1 MNYTER
7 QQRLL
12 KLLKSHSLDALL
24 VRKKENILYLTGA
37 RGDDA
42 ILLVSHR
49 GMFLISDARYKE
61 EYEKFAK
68 NCKFQTAKHKNLYA
82 STGEICTK
90 KRLQRVGFE
99 SSNFS
104 HSGYADLKKNLKGKK
119 LLPVKKIVESL
130 RMIKDAEEIK
140 HIRRACK
147 DGCEIM
153 DYALGLIR
161 PGLSERWIKNRV
173 QCRILEKGIEGAS
186 FEAIV
191 ASGKNASM
199 PHARASEKN
208 IKRGEGI
215 ILDLGTINQ
224 GYNSDLTRTVF
235 LGRIDRKYRRIYNI
249 VRDAQKKAIEQIKPG
264 IEASHID
271 CISRQYIAYKGLG
284 RYFIHSL
291 GHGIGLETHEGPS
304 ISRNS
309 CSILQKNMVITI
321 EPGIYIPGWGGIRI
335 EDVVLVT
342 KDSCDILTSAC
353 RKVLCR

>member
-1 MNYTER
+1 MNYAEK
-7 QQRLL
+7 QQKLL
-12 KLLKSHSLDALL
+12 KLLKSHSLDAFL
-24 VRKKENILYLTGA
+24 VIKKENILYLTGA

-49 GMFLISDARYKE
+49 GMFLISDTRYKE
-61 EYEKFAK
+61 EYEKSAK
-68 NCKFQTAKHKNLYA
+68 NCKFQTARHKNLYA
-82 STGEICTK
+82 SAGELCTK
-90 KRLQRVGFE
+90 KRFKCIGFE

-104 HSGYADLKKNLKGKK
+104 YSGYVDLKKNLKGKK
-119 LLPVKKIVESL
+119 LLPIKRSVESL
-130 RMIKDAEEIK
+130 RMIKDTEEIK
-140 HIRRACK
+140 HIKRACK
-147 DGCEIM
+147 DGCKIM
-153 DYALGLIR
+153 DYALGIVR
-161 PGLSERWIKNRV
+161 PGISERWIRNRV
-173 QCRILEKGIEGAS
+173 QCRILEEGIEGAS

-208 IKRGEGI
+208 IKKGEGV
-215 ILDLGTINQ
+215 ILDLGTINH

-249 VRDAQKKAIEQIKPG
+249 VKDAQKKTIEQIKLG
-264 IEASHID
+264 VKASYID
-271 CISRQYIAYKGLG
+271 NISRQYITYKGLG
-284 RYFIHSL
+284 KYFIHSL

-309 CSILQKNMVITI
+309 CSILQENMVITI
-321 EPGIYIPGWGGIRI
+321 EPGVYIPGWGGIRI

-353 RKVLCR
+353 KKVLCK